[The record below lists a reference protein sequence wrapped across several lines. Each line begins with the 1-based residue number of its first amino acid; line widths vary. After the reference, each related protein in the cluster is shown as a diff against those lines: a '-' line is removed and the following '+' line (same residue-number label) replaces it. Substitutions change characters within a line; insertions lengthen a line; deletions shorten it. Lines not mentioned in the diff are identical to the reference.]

1 MPARNL
7 EPVPTGYHVV
17 TPWIISNN
25 SDALASFI
33 KKVFGGEERGRVLN
47 DDGSVGHLEIQ
58 IGDSIVMLFDSRQ
71 GWPETPSF
79 LRLYVEDAENVISLA
94 EEEGA
99 SVVTR
104 LTALFFGDKVGR
116 IRDLWGNIW
125 WIQQRM
131 EEVDWS
137 EQEKRMNDPA
147 AIKAMKYVQ
156 ESLDKVMRQSLLTED
171 L

>member
-1 MPARNL
+1 L
-7 EPVPTGYHVV
+7 K
-17 TPWIISNN
+17 
-25 SDALASFI
+25 L
-33 KKVFGGEERGRVLN
+33 
-47 DDGSVGHLEIQ
+47 Q
-58 IGDSIVMLFDSRQ
+58 IGDSIVMLFDSKQ

-79 LRLYVEDAENVISLA
+79 LRLYVEDAENVINSA
-94 EEEGA
+94 KEEGT
-99 SVVTR
+99 SIVTK

-116 IRDLWGNIW
+116 IRDLWGNSW
-125 WIQQRM
+125 LIQQRM

-156 ESLDKVMRQSLLTED
+156 ESLDKAMQQSHYTED